1 MIDRERLLREEDDAW
16 RLLAERFDA
25 VPESRFGEP
34 ALTPEGWS
42 PKDAMFHISG
52 WMADC
57 GEQLTRMR
65 AGRFD
70 PGEESRESIERRNQA
85 WFEVS
90 RSMPSGDVRAGF
102 VLARLRMLEAFR
114 ALEEVSPDAVEWF
127 EESGTLHYAAHAEDL
142 RRFLGEG
149 ET

>member
-1 MIDRERLLREEDDAW
+1 MIDRERLLREEDVAW
-16 RLLAERFDA
+16 RRLAQRFDT
-25 VPESRFGEP
+25 VPERRFEEP

-65 AGRFD
+65 AGTFD
-70 PGEESRESIERRNQA
+70 PGEESRGSIERQNQA

-90 RSMPSGDVRAGF
+90 RSMPPGDVRAGF
-102 VLARLRMLEAFR
+102 VPSRLRMLEAFR
-114 ALEEVSPDAVEWF
+114 ALEEVSLDAVEWF
-127 EESGTLHYAAHAEDL
+127 EESGALHYAAHAEDL

-149 ET
+149 DI

>member
-1 MIDRERLLREEDDAW
+1 
-16 RLLAERFDA
+16 LAARTKAHRF
-25 VPESRFGEP
+25 
-34 ALTPEGWS
+34 
-42 PKDAMFHISG
+42 
-52 WMADC
+52 
-57 GEQLTRMR
+57 
-65 AGRFD
+65 
-70 PGEESRESIERRNQA
+70 SIARIRTEFAAYLWKRVRRNQA

-102 VLARLRMLEAFR
+102 VPSRLRMLEAFR

-127 EESGTLHYAAHAEDL
+127 EESGALHYAAHAEDL